1 MDNQPQPAP
10 GQPIEP
16 PLPPNNDANQ
26 IPPKPEVAPVNV
38 PPEAQPAPSNSPQS
52 FQQTTPA
59 SQVNTNPQIPTQPEP
74 IKPEVVGPITP
85 PEKEK
90 TSNGVLS
97 FTVTIVVALLLTQL
111 INMFFFQSYR
121 VFGSSMYPTFHD
133 GDRLIVSK
141 VGKTTSKITNKVY
154 GPSRG
159 QVIVFTSPKD
169 PDTQLI
175 KRVIGL
181 PGERV
186 VVKNSKIT
194 VYNDEH
200 PEGFNPDD
208 AEYGKD
214 IPPTSGE
221 ADVVVPKDHVF
232 VSGDNR
238 IGSNSFD
245 SRDGLGTVPEE
256 LIVGK
261 AVVRLWP
268 LQDARFF

>member
-1 MDNQPQPAP
+1 MDNQNELNQNQSTDNDKTPSTPQP
-10 GQPIEP
+10 QPI
-16 PLPPNNDANQ
+16 
-26 IPPKPEVAPVNV
+26 NV
-38 PPEAQPAPSNSPQS
+38 PA
-52 FQQTTPA
+52 
-59 SQVNTNPQIPTQPEP
+59 
-74 IKPEVVGPITP
+74 
-85 PEKEK
+85 PEKETSLASQPQPQPSIIGPVEQSRPEK
-90 TSNGVLS
+90 QSNGVLS
-97 FTVTIVVALLLTQL
+97 FAVTIIVALLLTQL

-121 VFGSSMYPTFHD
+121 VFGSSMFPTFHD

-141 VGKTTSKITNKVY
+141 VGKTTSKVTKSDY
-154 GPSRG
+154 QPKRG

-169 PDTQLI
+169 PDIQLI

-194 VYNDEH
+194 VYNKEH

-221 ADVVVPKDHVF
+221 ADVTVPENHVF

-238 IGSNSFD
+238 IGSSSFD

-256 LIVGK
+256 LIIGK
-261 AVVRLWP
+261 VDVRLWP
-268 LQDARFF
+268 LQNARFF